1 MQRAWINSEPPRR
14 KTFFLIRHGQS
25 KWNEA
30 QSKINIGGML
40 LDSDHALTELGVEQA
55 EALNHRWKEF
65 EEIRH
70 AEIAHSPKKA
80 QRPLPETKSS
90 PTNCV
95 FGSKILCS
103 FFSLL

>member
-1 MQRAWINSEPPRR
+1 
-14 KTFFLIRHGQS
+14 
-25 KWNEA
+25 
-30 QSKINIGGML
+30 ML
-40 LDSDHALTELGVEQA
+40 LDRDHALTELGVEQA

-80 QRPLPETKSS
+80 QRPLPEKKSS

-103 FFSLL
+103 FFSLLLLIFLNYRSSRWLRRRTSPTTCK